1 MTLDNF
7 HQQERLDGKSSQ
19 EPLQEFPTSV
29 SLVLSFL
36 EDSKPA
42 IRESSL
48 NRLIELRS
56 QYNRVPPQLAE
67 FLLHERD
74 ARLVAK
80 GVETLSSCVSR
91 DPLATSLLTHFL
103 SDPRQLVAQR
113 ARGIVETMSD
123 IPLEIRYPYQSSL
136 ASTYAVE
143 ASRARAKELYQK
155 IHPYLV
161 VEGAAL
167 GKRPF
172 LEAVE
177 ALCLPISQLQEVA
190 LEVLVQRGPL
200 FNERQRGV
208 VEAACTYSF
217 NQVITGESRTYEGL
231 LGLLREVST
240 STYIARIVQG
250 IETGEDI
257 NLRLHRDFTATYISR
272 ADPLP
277 QALEELLT
285 GLWHNIPLVVDAVA
299 SNIGVLLA
307 EFPREIGE
315 RILDEVFEALVTR
328 AGEGTEFIAGL
339 LAVVRRQSSYE
350 ESIMR
355 RVSEIVA
362 TTESSQKLMVM
373 LEVIRV
379 NPPQL
384 PRTMEVVTGILRYL
398 AGANNAGVAAAARRL
413 LEFPESEGD

>member
-7 HQQERLDGKSSQ
+7 HRQERPDGKSSQ

-29 SLVLSFL
+29 SIVLSFL
-36 EDSKPA
+36 GDSKPA
-42 IRESSL
+42 IRERSL
-48 NRLIELRS
+48 NRLIELQS
-56 QYNRVPPQLAE
+56 QFDRVPPKLAD
-67 FLLHERD
+67 FLLYERD

-80 GVETLSSCVSR
+80 GVETLSSCVSH

-113 ARGIVETMSD
+113 ARGIVETMND

-250 IETGEDI
+250 IETGDDI

-272 ADPLP
+272 ADPVP
-277 QALEELLT
+277 QALEELLN

-328 AGEGTEFIAGL
+328 AGEGTEFVTGL
-339 LAVVRRQSSYE
+339 LAVVRRQSLYE

-355 RVSEIVA
+355 RVSETVA
-362 TTESSQKLMVM
+362 GTESPQKLMAM

-384 PRTMEVVTGILRYL
+384 SRTMEVVTGILKYL
-398 AGANNAGVAAAARRL
+398 AGASNAGVAEAARRL
-413 LEFPESEGD
+413 LEFPESEGS